1 MAIHTISEAK
11 ALALKWYRKL
21 GILPEREG
29 EFIAALENADL
40 ALDVDIMTFVD
51 TKPEGVEALCK
62 ILYHCEALSERYRE
76 AGIDEQILLDTLH
89 DIRIYCEEW
98 TAVKGVLTTGTTNW
112 LRRHFGFDL
121 FRLGRLQFGMTKCWG
136 DFPDAGLMKGDP
148 TCDVHIPRGDKMTPE
163 VCRASFRA
171 ARAFFAK
178 YFPDYKYK
186 YFTCYSWLLDAS
198 LSEFL
203 PEDSNIIR
211 FGNMFRRIHTAEV
224 LGMLDYL
231 YPIGTKKEDLPHVTP
246 GTRFAAAIKDAIL
259 ADRKFYASYGVIAP
273 EEVDAYGV

>member
-1 MAIHTISEAK
+1 MATYTTGEAK
-11 ALALKWYRKL
+11 ALALKWYRRL

-29 EFIAALENADL
+29 EFIAALETADL
-40 ALDVDIMTFVD
+40 ALDVEIMDFLA

-98 TAVKGVLTTGTTNW
+98 TAVKGALTTGTTNW

-121 FRLGRLQFGMTKCWG
+121 FRLGRLQFGMTGCWG
-136 DFPDAGLMKGDP
+136 DFPDADLKKGDP

-163 VCRASFRA
+163 ACRESFLA

-186 YFTCYSWLLDAS
+186 VFTCHSWLIDAD
-198 LSEFL
+198 LKEFL
-203 PEDSNIIR
+203 PEGSNILKFGDMFYRAQNDDSNALLRYIFRWDTNEVNLRYAVATSSFAERIRAAVLKGKVFHETLGIIK
-211 FGNMFRRIHTAEV
+211 A
-224 LGMLDYL
+224 
-231 YPIGTKKEDLPHVTP
+231 
-246 GTRFAAAIKDAIL
+246 
-259 ADRKFYASYGVIAP
+259 
-273 EEVDAYGV
+273 